1 MFTSGRLALAERYA
15 AWLADDGVVRGLIG
29 PREAPR
35 LWERHLLNCA
45 VLGEAVPAG
54 ARVADLGSGAGLP
67 GLVLAIARP
76 DVHVTLVEPL
86 LRRTTFL
93 EEVCAD
99 LAPHGLDNVSVV
111 RGRAEALHGERTFD
125 VVTARALA
133 PLERLL
139 GWGMP
144 LVAPHGAL
152 VAMKGSSAGEEIEAA
167 APVLHRLRCTSR
179 GARARG
185 RAARAAHPGG
195 PGGVGRAVGGRLALR
210 PRCRSTGWSGHVE
223 RQEEATALSRW
234 SGRPPWGRA
243 VLESGS
249 LQHRERPHRA
259 PPRVAPREGSHAGPG
274 GRRSRD
280 PHRLFHRSRLAR
292 GARLSTG

>member
-1 MFTSGRLALAERYA
+1 VFTSGRLALAERYA
-15 AWLADDGVVRGLIG
+15 AWLADDGGVRGLIG

-35 LWERHLLNCA
+35 LWDRHLLNCA
-45 VLGEAVPAG
+45 VLGEAVPAD
-54 ARVADLGSGAGLP
+54 ARVVDLGSGAGLP

-99 LAPHGLDNVSVV
+99 LEPQGLENVTVV
-111 RGRAEALHGERTFD
+111 RGRAEALHGEQTFD

-152 VAMKGSSAGEEIEAA
+152 VAMKGSSAPDEIEAA
-167 APVLHRLRCTSR
+167 APVLHRLRCAPPEVLSL
-179 GARARG
+179 
-185 RAARAAHPGG
+185 GG
-195 PGGVGRAVGGRLALR
+195 DLLDQPTRVVRVVWAEPAEVGWRSDRDAGGRSVR
-210 PRCRSTGWSGHVE
+210 
-223 RQEEATALSRW
+223 
-234 SGRPPWGRA
+234 
-243 VLESGS
+243 SGS
-249 LQHRERPHRA
+249 
-259 PPRVAPREGSHAGPG
+259 SAGRK
-274 GRRSRD
+274 RRR
-280 PHRLFHRSRLAR
+280 
-292 GARLSTG
+292 